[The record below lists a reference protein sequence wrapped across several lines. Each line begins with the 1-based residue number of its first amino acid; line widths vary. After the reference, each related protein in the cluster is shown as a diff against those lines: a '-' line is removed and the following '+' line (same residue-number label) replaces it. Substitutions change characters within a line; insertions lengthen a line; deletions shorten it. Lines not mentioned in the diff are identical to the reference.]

1 VTLVVFAGNSVVA
14 VFGRRCERQRG
25 DYRRLE
31 KKQTSVNK
39 VDVHLQHRGR
49 QQTKIHVFVADVF
62 YPLQLCT
69 ITQHTRPPRES
80 S

>member
-1 VTLVVFAGNSVVA
+1 MGL
-14 VFGRRCERQRG
+14 
-25 DYRRLE
+25 
-31 KKQTSVNK
+31 KQTSVNK

-69 ITQHTRPPRES
+69 ITQHTPRLV
-80 S
+80 